1 MSCLA
6 VRIGLFISLLA
17 FFRYYFINS
26 LVKLDGMKIVLLA
39 GGIGS
44 RARPFSD
51 YSPKALIPIN
61 GRPLI
66 DYIIKYVSKFS
77 EITEIIIVCEFDSHG
92 KQIINYLEGKE
103 RIIGKKIIFIE
114 DSKKGTGGALLEC
127 MKSLENESF
136 FMVWYADN
144 LCALDINSLVEEY
157 TKINI
162 ESGEGLLGMV
172 VARSHRKE
180 ETGRLILDKKFSKSL
195 YLIKEFSEKPIVK
208 LEHPEASGIYLF
220 SNRIMSF
227 LKLRSNEMSGNG
239 FDLSSDILSKI
250 RINDNNSIY
259 CYDMFYSGTDWIDIE
274 SPSYLER
281 NKKVVNKVVLQMESL
296 YLD

>member
-1 MSCLA
+1 MRSSKRG
-6 VRIGLFISLLA
+6 VFISPSA
-17 FFRYYFINS
+17 FIQILFYKFVS
-26 LVKLDGMKIVLLA
+26 KLGWMKIVLLA

-51 YSPKALIPIN
+51 YSPKALIPVN
-61 GRPLI
+61 GKPLI
-66 DYIIKYVSKFS
+66 DYIIRYVSTFS
-77 EITEIIIVCEFDSHG
+77 HITEIIIVCEFDSHG

-103 RIIGKKIIFIE
+103 RLIGKKIVFIE
-114 DSKKGTGGALLEC
+114 DRKKGTGGALLEC
-127 MKSLENESF
+127 MKSLEKDAF

-157 TKINI
+157 IKINN
-162 ESGEGLLGMV
+162 ESNEGLIGIV
-172 VARSHRKE
+172 IARSHRKE
-180 ETGRLILDKKFSKSL
+180 ETGRLILDKKFSKNT

-220 SNRIMSF
+220 NNKIMSF
-227 LKLRSNEMSGNG
+227 LKLISNKKGGEG

-250 RINDNNSIY
+250 TINDNNGIY
-259 CYDMFYSGTDWIDIE
+259 CYDTFFSGTDWIDIE

-281 NKKVVNKVVLQMESL
+281 NKIIVDKVIIQMESSNQS
-296 YLD
+296 

>member
-1 MSCLA
+1 
-6 VRIGLFISLLA
+6 
-17 FFRYYFINS
+17 
-26 LVKLDGMKIVLLA
+26 MKIVLLA

-61 GRPLI
+61 GKPLI

-77 EITEIIIVCEFDSHG
+77 QITEIIIVCEFDSHG

-114 DSKKGTGGALLEC
+114 DRKKGTGGALLEC
-127 MKSLENESF
+127 MKSLEKESF

-144 LCALDINSLVEEY
+144 LCALDINSLVKEY
-157 TKINI
+157 TKINT
-162 ESGEGLLGMV
+162 ESGEGLIGIV
-172 VARSHRKE
+172 VARSHRRE
-180 ETGRLILDKKFSKSL
+180 ETGRLILDRKFSKNT
-195 YLIKEFSEKPIVK
+195 YLIKEFSEKPVVK

-220 SNRIMSF
+220 NNRIMSF
-227 LKLRSNEMSGNG
+227 LKLRSNENGGKG
-239 FDLSSDILSKI
+239 FDLSSDILSQI
-250 RINDNNSIY
+250 RINDNNGIY
-259 CYDMFYSGTDWIDIE
+259 CYDVFYDGTDWIDIE

-281 NKKVVNKVVLQMESL
+281 NKKVVDNVVSQMESL
-296 YLD
+296 NPN

>member
-1 MSCLA
+1 MRL
-6 VRIGLFISLLA
+6 GLSISLSA
-17 FFRYYFINS
+17 FIRYYFINS
-26 LVKLDGMKIVLLA
+26 LVKLDWMKIVLLA

-61 GRPLI
+61 GKPMI
-66 DYIIKYVSKFS
+66 DYIIKYASKFS
-77 EITEIIIVCEFDSHG
+77 QITEIIIVCEFDSHG

-114 DSKKGTGGALLEC
+114 DRKKGTGGALLEC
-127 MKSLENESF
+127 MKSLEKESF
-136 FMVWYADN
+136 FIVWYADN

-157 TKINI
+157 TKINTQ
-162 ESGEGLLGMV
+162 SGEGLIGMV

-180 ETGRLILDKKFSKSL
+180 ETGRLILDRKFSKNT
-195 YLIKEFSEKPIVK
+195 YLIKEFSEKPIVT

-220 SNRIMSF
+220 NNRIMSF
-227 LKLRSNEMSGNG
+227 LKLRSNEKGGKG

-250 RINDNNSIY
+250 RINDNNGIY
-259 CYDMFYSGTDWIDIE
+259 CYDVFYSGTEWIDIE

-281 NKKVVNKVVLQMESL
+281 NKQVVDEVVLQMESL
-296 YLD
+296 YPN